1 LRVYE
6 GELLFVVR
14 AARKDDRIFVERLC
28 VLIVMGHTSIDQA
41 NGVWVAQSSQGKLAE
56 LYAAHA
62 DSTKRLAFL
71 LTGDSELAEDIT
83 QDAFVKIAGRIGGLR
98 NRDASAAYLRQTVV
112 NLSRSHFRRKRV
124 ERAYLERE
132 ASGPQSGSVGGRD
145 FVEADALWNEIH
157 RLPYRQ
163 RCAVVLR
170 YYEDLSEHQTA
181 EILNCS
187 VGAAKALTNRAMEQ
201 LRANV
206 GSEARS

>member
-1 LRVYE
+1 M
-6 GELLFVVR
+6 GR
-14 AARKDDRIFVERLC
+14 A
-28 VLIVMGHTSIDQA
+28 SIDQTY
-41 NGVWVAQSSQGKLAE
+41 GVWVGQSSQGKLAE
-56 LYAAHA
+56 FYAAQA

-71 LTGDSELAEDIT
+71 LTGDNELAEDIT

-98 NRDASAAYLRQTVV
+98 NQNASAAYLRQTVV

-124 ERAYLERE
+124 ERAYLQRE
-132 ASGPQSGSVGGRD
+132 ASRPRSESVEGRD
-145 FVEADALWNEIH
+145 VVEADALWNELQ
-157 RLPYRQ
+157 RLAYRQ

-170 YYEDLSEHQTA
+170 YYDDLSEQQTA

-187 VGAAKALTNRAMEQ
+187 VGAVKALTNRAMEQ

>member
-1 LRVYE
+1 
-6 GELLFVVR
+6 VR
-14 AARKDDRIFVERLC
+14 AEDDRIFVKGLC
-28 VLIVMGHTSIDQA
+28 VLIVMGRTSIDQTY
-41 NGVWVAQSSQGKLAE
+41 GVLVGQSSQAKLAE
-56 LYAAHA
+56 FYAAHA

-98 NRDASAAYLRQTVV
+98 NRDATAAYLRQTVV

-124 ERAYLERE
+124 ERAYLQRE
-132 ASGPQSGSVGGRD
+132 ASGPHTESVEGRD
-145 FVEADALWNEIH
+145 VVEADALWNELH
-157 RLPYRQ
+157 RLAYRQ

-187 VGAAKALTNRAMEQ
+187 VGAVKALTSRAMER

>member
-1 LRVYE
+1 
-6 GELLFVVR
+6 
-14 AARKDDRIFVERLC
+14 
-28 VLIVMGHTSIDQA
+28 MGRTSIDQTY
-41 NGVWVAQSSQGKLAE
+41 GVWVGQSSQGKLAE
-56 LYAAHA
+56 FYAAHA
-62 DSTKRLAFL
+62 DLTKRLAFL
-71 LTGDSELAEDIT
+71 LTGDNELAEDIT

-124 ERAYLERE
+124 ERAYLQRE
-132 ASGPQSGSVGGRD
+132 ASGPQSESVEGRD
-145 FVEADALWNEIH
+145 VVEADALWNELH
-157 RLPYRQ
+157 RLAYRQ

-187 VGAAKALTNRAMEQ
+187 VGAVKALTNRAMEQ

>member
-1 LRVYE
+1 
-6 GELLFVVR
+6 
-14 AARKDDRIFVERLC
+14 
-28 VLIVMGHTSIDQA
+28 MG
-41 NGVWVAQSSQGKLAE
+41 QSSQGKLAE
-56 LYAAHA
+56 FYAAHA
-62 DSTKRLAFL
+62 GATKRLAFL
-71 LTGDSELAEDIT
+71 LTGDKELAEDIT

-98 NRDASAAYLRQTVV
+98 NQNASAAYLRQTVV

-132 ASGPQSGSVGGRD
+132 SSGPQGEAVEGRD
-145 FVEADALWNEIH
+145 IVEADALWNELH
-157 RLPYRQ
+157 RLAYRQ

-187 VGAAKALTNRAMEQ
+187 VGAVKALTNRAMEQ